1 MNSNGPFDP
10 RKEAHLLSAYVDGE
24 LSADEVDRIEKH
36 LVDDEETRLE
46 VERLRQFNK
55 MTGALRLKEAPPEE
69 WEGFWSSFRNQSERR
84 IGWVLVTIGVT
95 VVGLWFL
102 YNLLISLISTD
113 AFPVYVKGGI
123 FAAAAGVVVLLI
135 SVVRERIHK
144 RSKTRYKD
152 VIR

>member
-1 MNSNGPFDP
+1 VNRTGPFDP

-24 LSADEVDRIEKH
+24 LSADQVDRIENH
-36 LVDDEETRLE
+36 LAEDEDSRRE
-46 VERLRQFNK
+46 VERLRRFNK
-55 MTGALRLKEAPPEE
+55 VTGALRLKEAPPEE
-69 WEGFWSSFRNQSERR
+69 WEGFWASFRNQRERR
-84 IGWVLVTIGVT
+84 FGWVLVTIGVT

-102 YNLLISLISTD
+102 YNLLVSLISTD
-113 AFPVYVKGGI
+113 ALPLYVKGGI
-123 FAAAAGVVVLLI
+123 FAAAAGVLVLLI

>member
-1 MNSNGPFDP
+1 MNNTGPFDP

-24 LSADEVDRIEKH
+24 LSADEVARIEKH
-36 LVDDEETRLE
+36 LAENEETRGE

-55 MTGALRLKEAPPEE
+55 VTNSLRLKEPPAEE
-69 WEGFWSSFRNQSERR
+69 WEGFWDSFRNQNERR
-84 IGWVLVTIGVT
+84 LGWVLVTLGVA

-102 YNLLISLISTD
+102 YNLLVSLIATPSL
-113 AFPVYVKGGI
+113 PVYVKGGI
-123 FAAAAGVVVLLI
+123 FAGAAGFLVLLI

-152 VIR
+152 IIR